1 MFLIGREEALR
12 RVHEQLSLHLP
23 VPTLN
28 CAYSWR
34 IAWWLILLEMAAV
47 TFRGHFSTSAFSQ
60 TWDSLA
66 LQATWLRVTFHMQKP
81 YLNIFTVLLLKLP
94 LPGQITSFCK
104 IKGYW
109 EFHCP
114 SSSRAKLEKGWVM
127 RELRLSGMIFGSVLW
142 GEEGTWGMAILSAAL
157 KIVGKI
163 RLRPWYDSTMGF
175 SYSVLILTHGKAFQD
190 EASRRLCSRCLL
202 SVIGI
207 VQC

>member
-114 SSSRAKLEKGWVM
+114 SSSRAKLEKGWAVHV
-127 RELRLSGMIFGSVLW
+127 LPHQWKPLSCRPISL
-142 GEEGTWGMAILSAAL
+142 ENKYI
-157 KIVGKI
+157 IVHI
-163 RLRPWYDSTMGF
+163 H
-175 SYSVLILTHGKAFQD
+175 LTHKVD
-190 EASRRLCSRCLL
+190 TKMM
-202 SVIGI
+202 
-207 VQC
+207 